1 LILLL
6 LLKHTFSDT
15 LLSLMLKVKEK
26 SKRNRDDYDS
36 VNNNISFY
44 RQTINTK
51 TSSTEDSINF
61 GD

>member
-1 LILLL
+1 
-6 LLKHTFSDT
+6 
-15 LLSLMLKVKEK
+15 MLKVKEK

-44 RQTINTK
+44 RQMINTK